1 MERLTMPTILP
12 PCRLLVDVAWLRANL
27 GSSSLLCIDARNAE
41 EFAKG
46 HLPGA
51 VNVDTYAWGWYD
63 TSPAGLQAYTRK
75 MAGLIAGLGVRR
87 QDAVLFYQGTSGMLA
102 ARGVWLLHYLGRQR
116 VAMLDGGLRDW
127 AETGGEVTIE
137 VREPRAAVAPGDA
150 PIPDAACLAS
160 YTYVRERMGDKAS
173 IILDVRADDE
183 YRGENVRASR
193 GGTIPGSVHLEW
205 QECLGADR
213 RFLPPQALRELF
225 VGRGVTPER
234 EVITFCQ
241 GGARSSH
248 TYLALRQAGYPKVRN
263 FIGSWHE
270 WADRHELPIETPQR

>member
-1 MERLTMPTILP
+1 MPTILP

-27 GSSSLLCIDARNAE
+27 GSPSLLCIDARNAE

-51 VNVDTYAWGWYD
+51 MNVDTYQWGWYD
-63 TSPAGLQAYTRK
+63 TSPTGLQAYTRK
-75 MAGLIAGLGVRR
+75 MAGLTASLGVRR
-87 QDAVLFYQGTSGMLA
+87 EDAVLFYQGASGMLA
-102 ARGVWLLHYLGRQR
+102 ARGVWLLHYLGHQR

-127 AETGGEVTIE
+127 AAAGGEVTAA
-137 VREPRAAVAPGDA
+137 VSEPRLPIAAGDA
-150 PIPDAACLAS
+150 PIPDASCLAS
-160 YTYVRERMGDKAS
+160 YTYVRERLGDASS
-173 IILDVRADDE
+173 IILDVRAGDE
-183 YRGENVRASR
+183 HRGVNVRASR
-193 GGTIPGSVHLEW
+193 GGTIPGSLHLEW

-213 RFLPPQALRELF
+213 KFPPPQALRELF
-225 VGRGVTPER
+225 RRRGVTPEQ

-248 TYLALRQAGYPKVRN
+248 TYLALRLAGYAKVRN

-270 WADRHELPIETPQR
+270 WADRHELPIEGPRA